1 MPLDRP
7 EFVIY
12 MMIKFNTNQKGKSVP
27 ESGAYID
34 IAVALPVYNTYTYGI
49 PETLLPFA
57 EEGRR
62 VLIPF
67 GQRKVTG
74 YILGSAEKIE
84 GVKTKLIL
92 DILDDK
98 SLFPKS
104 MISFFKWIAEYYKYP
119 VGEVIKKALPGGI
132 NLYDYAELSITQSGK
147 KQLGK
152 NALPPAE
159 KKILKLL
166 ESAAVPQK
174 TLKRKFQNETNSALI
189 HRMVEKGVIQKK
201 LRLKGKRIGPRE
213 EKFLSIVNSDI
224 PKDRFYE
231 KRKIII
237 DLVKKNPNGIS
248 LKELKAKAEGA
259 EGYTE
264 YLIKSG
270 FLSGDL
276 RKVYRD
282 PLGEPV
288 PPDTP
293 PQLTREQEKTVSTIL
308 RSIGKGFTTYLLSG
322 VTGSGKTEVYMR
334 IAEAAVKKGYSAL
347 ILVPEIALISQTER
361 RFRARFGE
369 CIAVLHSGLSAGE
382 RYDQWLR
389 ILEKKAKIVIGA
401 RSAVFAPVTDIGVII
416 VDEEHDGSYKQE
428 SSLRYHARD
437 IAIVRAKQQNAIA
450 LLGSATPSIQ
460 SAYNSDLKKFG
471 RLYLTKRINDRPL
484 PEVTIVDLCRY
495 RDERGLRKFI
505 TPELI
510 KEVKKNLERGEQVL
524 LFLNRRG
531 FANFPVCASCG
542 EPMLC
547 KNCDISL
554 TLHKGIN
561 AYKCH
566 FCGYTRAS
574 ISPCE
579 KCGSPAIKLLG
590 IGTEK
595 VAAAMENLFPD
606 ARITRMDRDTT
617 TKKGAM
623 VNILKNL
630 RNNKIDILIGT
641 QMVAKGHDFPNI
653 TLVGI
658 ICADLSLN
666 FPDFRASELTF
677 QILAQVAGRAG
688 RGNIKGRV
696 ILQTYNPDHFSI
708 AAAQDQDYE
717 RFYSQEI
724 VFRKALNYPPFS
736 RIVQLKISG
745 KDKRKTKT
753 HAILA
758 GERCKTICQQ
768 ERRFQKDIEILGPVE
783 APFSK
788 IAGYFRWHILLKGT
802 NTGTLHSFVSRLMF
816 EDNNIIQNRNVRV
829 AVDVDPIF
837 ML

>member
-1 MPLDRP
+1 MPIP
-7 EFVIY
+7 W
-12 MMIKFNTNQKGKSVP
+12 KGKSVP
-27 ESGAYID
+27 EAVVYKD

-49 PETLLPFA
+49 PANLLPFA

-67 GQRKVTG
+67 GHRKVTG
-74 YILGSAEKIE
+74 YILGSAEKME
-84 GVKTKLIL
+84 KGTTKLIL
-92 DILDDK
+92 DVLDDK
-98 SLFPKS
+98 FLFPKS
-104 MISFFKWIAEYYKYP
+104 MIPFFRWIAEYYKYP

-132 NLYDYAELSITQSGK
+132 NLYDYAELSITPSGK
-147 KQLGK
+147 KQLSG
-152 NALPPAE
+152 NTLPPAE
-159 KKILKLL
+159 KKVLKLL
-166 ESAAVPQK
+166 ESGAVLQK
-174 TLKRKFQNETNSALI
+174 TLQRKFQKETISSLI
-189 HRMVEKGVIQKK
+189 QRMVEKGVIEKK
-201 LRLKGKRIGPRE
+201 LLLKGKSIGPRE
-213 EKFLSIVNSDI
+213 EKFLSFVNADI

-231 KRKIII
+231 KRKQII
-237 DLVKKNPNGIS
+237 DLVKKYPEGIS
-248 LKELKAKAEGA
+248 LKELKANTEGA

-264 YLIKSG
+264 YLVKNS
-270 FLSGDL
+270 FLSEDL
-276 RKVYRD
+276 RNVFRD

-293 PQLTREQEKTVSTIL
+293 PQLTQEQEKAVSAIL
-308 RSIGKGFTTYLLSG
+308 RSMGKGFTTYLLSG

-334 IAEAAVKKGYSAL
+334 IAESAVKKGYSAL
-347 ILVPEIALISQTER
+347 VLVPEIALISQTER

-382 RYDQWLR
+382 RYDQWLK
-389 ILEKKAKIVIGA
+389 ILEKKVKIVIGA
-401 RSAVFAPVTDIGVII
+401 RSAVFAPVTELGVII
-416 VDEEHDGSYKQE
+416 VDEEHDSSYKQE

-460 SAYNSDLKKFG
+460 SAFNADLKKFD

-484 PEVTIVDLCRY
+484 PEVTVVDLCRY
-495 RDERGLRKFI
+495 RDERGLRRFI

-510 KEVKKNLERGEQVL
+510 QEVKKNLERGEQVL

-574 ISPCE
+574 VSACG

-617 TKKGAM
+617 VKKGSM
-623 VNILKNL
+623 VTILKEL
-630 RNNKIDILIGT
+630 RKNKIDILIGT

-696 ILQTYNPDHFSI
+696 ILQTYNPNHFSI
-708 AAAQDQDYE
+708 TAAQDQDYE

-745 KDKRKTKT
+745 RDKRMTKT
-753 HAILA
+753 HALFA
-758 GERCKTICQQ
+758 GERCKTICRQ

-802 NTGTLHSFVSRLMF
+802 NTGTLHSFVSHLMF
-816 EDNNIIQNRNVRV
+816 EHLDIIQNRNVRV
-829 AVDVDPIF
+829 VVDVDPIF